1 MGDQKGPTGA
11 GWDEEAGGG
20 GGDGG
25 WGNNYGEEWTQN
37 QYAVT
42 GTQAE
47 PGYEKDMPPNII
59 KCTASR
65 ELLFRAREFPV
76 ELQEQFFQGAY
87 VRLCAGAGY
96 SGTGTDKEWV
106 KKYLV
111 CRIVRFEKAPDS
123 EAPYSVK
130 IQQGSQKFVKEGI
143 RTRIVVS
150 RGNLQV
156 GYKLSSVSSE
166 PILPRE
172 WRNLSLYSAMVD
184 KKEAEA
190 ALASGED
197 LETITIKKHRPHS
210 WSEMDLK
217 DLEVI
222 AARLEMAHHYSFG
235 DEQINKMVG
244 DRMGNASIR
253 FRCLQSDA
261 DCLRQQ
267 IIHSGNCLGPSAV
280 SSGKVAQLRAQLDDK
295 KEEVAAAG
303 VVVEANRIH
312 FEQGDQGERTL
323 MISEINNRNLKLQD
337 RLDRAVAIRTRK
349 EGGGGEQG
357 ELNPFARKPMLVR
370 NMWDMQLRN
379 KESQKRVTE
388 KHGIKFETEQGG
400 SGNKNA
406 NKANKKEKPNTS
418 SPAPAGTGKKAAEG
432 NKLFA
437 GGAIGSAMGSNS
449 NSVVAAQPPRHAPNT
464 AKLLQLVRQARQN
477 SKK

>member
-1 MGDQKGPTGA
+1 MGSGGTDGAAGRPKFLPAIVELPSQQSNHDAVGTSLHTGRSRAAPEMSLELTPLSSNERMAMEEEQQGEAAQEEDDDDDPLAGRDVPEPDYWYAPAEGEGEGDQKGPSGA

-87 VRLCAGAGY
+87 VRLCTGAGY

-150 RGNLQV
+150 CGNLQI

-261 DCLRQQ
+261 D
-267 IIHSGNCLGPSAV
+267 
-280 SSGKVAQLRAQLDDK
+280 
-295 KEEVAAAG
+295 
-303 VVVEANRIH
+303 
-312 FEQGDQGERTL
+312 
-323 MISEINNRNLKLQD
+323 
-337 RLDRAVAIRTRK
+337 
-349 EGGGGEQG
+349 
-357 ELNPFARKPMLVR
+357 
-370 NMWDMQLRN
+370 
-379 KESQKRVTE
+379 
-388 KHGIKFETEQGG
+388 
-400 SGNKNA
+400 
-406 NKANKKEKPNTS
+406 
-418 SPAPAGTGKKAAEG
+418 
-432 NKLFA
+432 
-437 GGAIGSAMGSNS
+437 
-449 NSVVAAQPPRHAPNT
+449 
-464 AKLLQLVRQARQN
+464 
-477 SKK
+477 